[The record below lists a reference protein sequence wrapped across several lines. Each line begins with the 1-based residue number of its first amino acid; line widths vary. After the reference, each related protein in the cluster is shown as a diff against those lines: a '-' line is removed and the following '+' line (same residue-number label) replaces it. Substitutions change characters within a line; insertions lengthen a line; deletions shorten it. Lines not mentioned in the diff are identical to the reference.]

1 MKKRIAAAL
10 CLVVFALCPF
20 CFILP
25 QPAHAQTAGETLI
38 VRVQYAGEWEDK
50 IREKARF
57 SNSQLRAMGNSQVR
71 YTNVTDVG
79 TVLSILAKGPR
90 LSAVIEAA
98 GIDMNS
104 VKYITFRTLDG
115 TGADQRYTRNFT
127 VAQHLTAARYYYPKL
142 QKNYERHDDN
152 TLTPLTG
159 SLAGRVAVPS
169 ILALESY
176 STKQPSKVP
185 QTSDLTTDEAYR
197 FCLGQTALE
206 ENVKTRP
213 GYGGGDVTAMEST
226 QVIFGMDVTLYGSPV
241 TGISLNLDDKDLKVG
256 SRKKI
261 SAVIEGD
268 ELFADDW
275 GIDTSELRWSSSDES
290 VASVDQNG
298 VITIKKKG
306 SAVITA
312 TAPNGMT
319 ASVTINA
326 AEGDKAGEK
335 PAAAAKKA
343 ADSQRE
349 KTDKTSPDKGKSSKK
364 EKKAAGIV
372 VKEVR
377 LGGVLEEE
385 TAAADAGRQDMAE
398 DAEALGKAE
407 ESNPKAVFVSAYTSI
422 LVFGFGIALRVRRY
436 MKEV

>member
-1 MKKRIAAAL
+1 MKKRIAAML
-10 CLVVFALCPF
+10 CLAALVLCQF
-20 CFILP
+20 CFLLP
-25 QPAHAQTAGETLI
+25 QSVYAEPAGETLI
-38 VRVQYAGEWEDK
+38 VRVQYPGEWEGQ

-57 SNSQLRAMGNSQVR
+57 SNSQLKAMGNSKVR

-79 TVLSILAKGPR
+79 TILAILAKGPT
-90 LSAVIEAA
+90 LSDVIEAA

-104 VKYITFRTLDG
+104 VKHITFRTTDG
-115 TGADQRYTRNFT
+115 TGVHQHYTRNFT
-127 VAQHLTAARYYYPKL
+127 VAQHLTAARYYYPRL

-159 SLAGRVAVPS
+159 SLEERITVPS

-185 QTSDLTTDEAYR
+185 QDSDLTTDEAYR
-197 FCLGQTALE
+197 FCLGQTALQ

-226 QVIFGMDVTLYGSPV
+226 QVIFGMDITLYGSPV
-241 TGISLNLDDKDLKVG
+241 KGLSLSLDDKDLKVG

-261 SAVIEGD
+261 SPVIQGD
-268 ELFADDW
+268 ELFKDDW

-290 VASVDQNG
+290 VASVDQSG

-326 AEGDKAGEK
+326 AEGGKTDEK
-335 PAAAAKKA
+335 PAPAASKA
-343 ADSQRE
+343 SDSQKETADKNSPAKE
-349 KTDKTSPDKGKSSKK
+349 KNKK

-377 LGGVLEEE
+377 IGGMLEEE
-385 TAAADAGRQDMAE
+385 AAASDGEREDMSQ
-398 DAEALGKAE
+398 DAEALDKAE
-407 ESNPKAVFVSAYTSI
+407 ESDPRAVFVSAYTSI
-422 LVFGFGIALRVRRY
+422 LVFGFGVALRVRRY